1 MADLVII
8 NLCDLAD
15 DSSIDSKVRSDLDH
29 LIQDTWQYND
39 TFRCQYM
46 NIAAIKNGVASLW
59 QGDWE
64 KNGQLFNAIEDA
76 GRVVLSEEDFDTHI
90 SKGCMRP
97 CGRELQTI
105 KVSGYDC

>member
-1 MADLVII
+1 MIV

-15 DSSIDSKVRSDLDH
+15 DESLDAKIREE
-29 LIQDTWQYND
+29 LDQMIQDTWTYND
-39 TFRCQYM
+39 VFKVQYM

-64 KNGQLFNAIEDA
+64 KNGKLFNALEDA
-76 GRVVLSEEDFDTHI
+76 GRLILSEEEFDVHI
-90 SKGCMRP
+90 SNGCMRP

-105 KVSGYDC
+105 KVSGYEC